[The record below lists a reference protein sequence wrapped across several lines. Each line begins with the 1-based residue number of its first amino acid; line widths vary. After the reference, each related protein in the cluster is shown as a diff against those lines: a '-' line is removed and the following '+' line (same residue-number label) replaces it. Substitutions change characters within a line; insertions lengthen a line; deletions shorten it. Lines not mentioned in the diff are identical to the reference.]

1 MTLGR
6 NLPHDTPLLRQHNY
20 ITFDRFGKKRT
31 TRTIVGPTLHQE
43 GQNKHVFG
51 KLDDSKPL
59 WMLRSPPIGVY
70 ELQLCQ
76 FGFVYKGDADVLL
89 EPSLHFC
96 YCRGMPHLPFLSH
109 QNTGDLVLGRLW
121 RFPISPLVRVSAPA
135 HTAHMYVIGMSGKGK
150 SKLLAYCLYQN
161 IAAGRGCGLID
172 PHSLLVDD
180 LLRLLV
186 TRSVLTDPDIRS
198 RLIYVD
204 PARTDYVIPFNVLAT
219 QAEHPYDIAA
229 SVLKAF
235 RRTWPECLSEAPHFS
250 NVVTA
255 ALIVLIENGLTLMH
269 MSRLLTNSEFREQC
283 LERVT
288 DSSIVEFFHDR
299 YDQWGREA
307 PLLREST
314 LNKIGAFSLNPRLKL
329 MLGQQTNHLDFRA
342 IMDEGKI
349 LLLDLGHSDGETNRL
364 IGSLVV
370 TGLELAMRRRRN
382 HKLWNLTI
390 DEFAG
395 YVANEG
401 SVKTLAH
408 VFSEGR
414 KFRTSMTVAHQDLSQ
429 LTPRM
434 LGALSN
440 VQTKVLFGIG
450 RHDAEYFA
458 KLIGRVD
465 AEAVKRDPKTEAQ
478 HELFSPLS
486 EQWEQWI
493 DRLRFQPARQATVA
507 SQDGR
512 VVSLRTMNIPAYTA
526 TAEQVEEIRR
536 ESLARYGIPY
546 AEAERNAQETLADC
560 QPQRSM
566 EIEIPAYEV
575 VSL

>member
-1 MTLGR
+1 
-6 NLPHDTPLLRQHNY
+6 
-20 ITFDRFGKKRT
+20 
-31 TRTIVGPTLHQE
+31 
-43 GQNKHVFG
+43 
-51 KLDDSKPL
+51 
-59 WMLRSPPIGVY
+59 ML
-70 ELQLCQ
+70 
-76 FGFVYKGDADVLL
+76 
-89 EPSLHFC
+89 
-96 YCRGMPHLPFLSH
+96 HLPVLQH
-109 QNTGDLVLGRLW
+109 QNSGDLVLGRLW
-121 RFPISPLVRVSAPA
+121 RFPVSPLVRVTASAR
-135 HTAHMYVIGMSGKGK
+135 TAHLYVIGMSGKGK
-150 SKLLAYCLYQN
+150 SKLLEYCLYQD

-180 LLRLLV
+180 LLRLLI
-186 TRSVLTDPDIRS
+186 TRGVLTNPDIRN

-229 SVLKAF
+229 AVLEAF
-235 RRTWPECLSEAPHFS
+235 RRTWPECLREAPHFS

-269 MSRLLTNSEFREQC
+269 MPRLLTNSEFREQC

-288 DSSIVEFFHDR
+288 DGNVVEFFHDR
-299 YDQWGREA
+299 YDRWGREA
-307 PLLREST
+307 PLMREST

-329 MLGQQTNHLDFRA
+329 MLGQRANHLDFRE

-349 LLLDLGHSDGETNRL
+349 LLLDLGRSDSETNRL

-370 TGLELAMRRRRN
+370 TGLELAMRRRQNR
-382 HKLWNLTI
+382 KLWNLTI

-414 KFRTSMTVAHQDLSQ
+414 KFRMSMTVAHQDLSQ

-440 VQTKVLFGIG
+440 VQTKVIFGIG

-458 KLIGRVD
+458 KLICFGCIHR
-465 AEAVKRDPKTEAQ
+465 
-478 HELFSPLS
+478 
-486 EQWEQWI
+486 
-493 DRLRFQPARQATVA
+493 RFNVGFQFLYGNLPC
-507 SQDGR
+507 
-512 VVSLRTMNIPAYTA
+512 SLRNSSIPRKTDSTSSNGLPVSSEENIAPC
-526 TAEQVEEIRR
+526 
-536 ESLARYGIPY
+536 S
-546 AEAERNAQETLADC
+546 
-560 QPQRSM
+560 SWK
-566 EIEIPAYEV
+566 
-575 VSL
+575 